1 MCYEEK
7 LLISNCIMFMF
18 KTNEP
23 IKVIYLQKLASE
35 SMLNDQKQPERRD
48 WNRIIANVR
57 SDSFEFALNLLQKHS
72 IGTSFGKWMHFW
84 I

>member
-23 IKVIYLQKLASE
+23 IKVIYLQKLANE
-35 SMLNDQKQPERRD
+35 SVLNGQKQPERGD
-48 WNRIIANVR
+48 WDRTSTRVF
-57 SDSFEFALNLLQKHS
+57 SCKFAAYFQN
-72 IGTSFGKWMHFW
+72 TFF
-84 I
+84 

>member
-23 IKVIYLQKLASE
+23 IKVIYLQKLANE
-35 SMLNDQKQPERRD
+35 SVLNGQKQPERGD
-48 WNRIIANVR
+48 
-57 SDSFEFALNLLQKHS
+57 
-72 IGTSFGKWMHFW
+72 
-84 I
+84 